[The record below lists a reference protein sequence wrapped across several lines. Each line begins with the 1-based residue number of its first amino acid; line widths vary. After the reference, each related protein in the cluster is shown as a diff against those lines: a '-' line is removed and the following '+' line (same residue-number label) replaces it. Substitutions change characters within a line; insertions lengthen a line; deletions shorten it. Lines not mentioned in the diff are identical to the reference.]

1 MADFVILCFFCA
13 DSRNEPFTASS
24 NCFIHSSTPFSL
36 HVLILFNVKTEKS
49 SFTPAARDFIALR
62 FTLVFVYDLSLFS
75 EFSECYL
82 IARKKAMRKR
92 VISMW
97 DKPAQ
102 ISSTIIPRSQKLEL
116 GNKSGIKRSKF
127 VVFVLLSNNSPSRLP
142 FLIASQGE
150 PFLRIETETN
160 RLRLENSDWKIVYS
174 KNQQRT
180 LPLLIGFVSRILM
193 ISFRGL
199 GNRSPAGSQA
209 PCVRNLVAFRN
220 RITDS
225 NGTFHVNVMRRS
237 ERIQPL
243 ARKPIEI
250 YFNGFFGEGMQTEKG
265 KGWQQ
270 HWLMIT

>member
-1 MADFVILCFFCA
+1 M
-13 DSRNEPFTASS
+13 
-24 NCFIHSSTPFSL
+24 
-36 HVLILFNVKTEKS
+36 
-49 SFTPAARDFIALR
+49 
-62 FTLVFVYDLSLFS
+62 
-75 EFSECYL
+75 
-82 IARKKAMRKR
+82 
-92 VISMW
+92 
-97 DKPAQ
+97 
-102 ISSTIIPRSQKLEL
+102 
-116 GNKSGIKRSKF
+116 KRSKF

-160 RLRLENSDWKIVYS
+160 RLRLGNSDWKIVYS

-180 LPLLIGFVSRILM
+180 LFDRLCLENFNDFLSRPRQQI
-193 ISFRGL
+193 
-199 GNRSPAGSQA
+199 PAGSQ
-209 PCVRNLVAFRN
+209 PVCTQFGGVRN

-265 KGWQQ
+265 KGWHQ
-270 HWLMIT
+270 HWLMIS